1 MAVWPKLGRRWAQ
14 LRGVAR
20 PTLPMVFH
28 RGLFFFYHSPRALFP
43 DQEVR
48 NHEASTDLEFR
59 MYTPSTYLCSI
70 DQSKSEGLVRLRV
83 MRSCQ
88 EVVARLNLPHVTHH
102 SIIWEFGSPCS
113 EVLLSY
119 PNHPSFLHWYLSL
132 QAFQSLTSPSSQ
144 PLLNYF
150 FFSLSKYM

>member
-1 MAVWPKLGRRWAQ
+1 MGSVEKRLGPLFPWSFI
-14 LRGVAR
+14 
-20 PTLPMVFH
+20 MNF
-28 RGLFFFYHSPRALFP
+28 FFFYHSPRALFS
-43 DQEVR
+43 DQEGR

-59 MYTPSTYLCSI
+59 MDTPSLRLCSV

-88 EVVARLNLPHVTHH
+88 EVVARLNLPHATHH

-119 PNHPSFLHWYLSL
+119 PNPHLAYTGICLFK
-132 QAFQSLTSPSSQ
+132 PSS
-144 PLLNYF
+144 P
-150 FFSLSKYM
+150 

>member
-1 MAVWPKLGRRWAQ
+1 MD
-14 LRGVAR
+14 
-20 PTLPMVFH
+20 FFFF
-28 RGLFFFYHSPRALFP
+28 FFFYHSPRALFP
-43 DQEVR
+43 DQEGR
-48 NHEASTDLEFR
+48 NHGASTDLAFR
-59 MYTPSTYLCSI
+59 MDTPSLRLCSI
-70 DQSKSEGLVRLRV
+70 DQSTSEGLVRLRV

-88 EVVARLNLPHVTHH
+88 EVVARLYLPHVTHH

-144 PLLNYF
+144 PLLNCF
-150 FFSLSKYM
+150 FFFFCLSKYICLIFCVIF